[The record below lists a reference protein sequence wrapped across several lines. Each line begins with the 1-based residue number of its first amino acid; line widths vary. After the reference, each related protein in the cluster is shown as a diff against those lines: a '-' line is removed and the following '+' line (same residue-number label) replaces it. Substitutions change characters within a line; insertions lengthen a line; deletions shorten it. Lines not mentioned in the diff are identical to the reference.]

1 MAFVVI
7 RLIPIVVNQFWTNST
22 GLQVCWKSWSTEWS
36 TENGWFTLDH
46 GKKVQTNKQIK
57 QNKTN
62 NSNNPIRLVSIE
74 HDLSLINA
82 DLRYKRHLPAG
93 LTTSFGNQQGPRQE
107 PLFTGLSIFRGFA
120 LYAIGLLQQNRSH
133 YLPSLNIIVGTLGI
147 LERERAGNSQVDL
160 PSLRSVHVAL
170 KYKIWWH
177 FKNI

>member
-1 MAFVVI
+1 MTTNE
-7 RLIPIVVNQFWTNST
+7 RHHPSLSTNSQPIQP
-22 GLQVCWKSWSTEWS
+22 GSKWVEKSWSTEWS
-36 TENGWFTLDH
+36 TENGWFILDH
-46 GKKVQTNKQIK
+46 EKKVQTNKQIK

-82 DLRYKRHLPAG
+82 DLRYKRHLPAS

-147 LERERAGNSQVDL
+147 LERERSGNS
-160 PSLRSVHVAL
+160 
-170 KYKIWWH
+170 K
-177 FKNI
+177 